1 MKPQIK
7 ALKDAIASLEGYKAR
22 GLASHGEF
30 VISGCLAVIAAEL
43 AELNVHME
51 QLLNGS
57 SAPEPLA
64 KTIAAAKKS
73 SSK

>member
-43 AELNVHME
+43 AELNAHVE

-57 SAPEPLA
+57 KTPEPIA
-64 KTIAAAKKS
+64 KTIAIGKKS
-73 SSK
+73 TSK